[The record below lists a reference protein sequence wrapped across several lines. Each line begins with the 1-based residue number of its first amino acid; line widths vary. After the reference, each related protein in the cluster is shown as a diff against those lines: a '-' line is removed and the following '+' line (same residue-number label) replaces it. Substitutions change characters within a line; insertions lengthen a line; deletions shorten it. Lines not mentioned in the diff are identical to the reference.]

1 DRDELTRTAAAH
13 VRRAGEAAGD
23 DPDHP
28 VDAEPGAG
36 DRCHVLR
43 RRGLLWAQRRS
54 QGGVRHRRGGCRHPA
69 VARRAEG
76 SGRMR
81 VYLPATV
88 SMLRELNEKRELAP
102 VDGTAFGLTPTL
114 REFYT
119 GGTEEE
125 LEYVA
130 LLEAARASL
139 RLVAAELDAGSS
151 DPPRRAV
158 VAADIDD
165 VELRPD
171 LDAAVV
177 RLSGTVPMKAVAAVH
192 VDAPEAEEAVR
203 AAAEVID
210 EAALGDDD
218 AEFALGEAED
228 HELAWYAPQ
237 ELPFLL
243 ESL

>member
-1 DRDELTRTAAAH
+1 
-13 VRRAGEAAGD
+13 
-23 DPDHP
+23 
-28 VDAEPGAG
+28 
-36 DRCHVLR
+36 
-43 RRGLLWAQRRS
+43 
-54 QGGVRHRRGGCRHPA
+54 
-69 VARRAEG
+69 
-76 SGRMR
+76 
-81 VYLPATV
+81 
-88 SMLRELNEKRELAP
+88 MLRELNEKRELAP

-177 RLSGTVPMKAVAAVH
+177 RISGTVPMKAVAAVH

-210 EAALGDDD
+210 EADLGDDD

-243 ESL
+243 ELL